1 MLQNFEEVKKKSK
14 FYDKILGNIKESG
27 FVTPTP
33 IQRQIVPLLLHRRE
47 VLAVAPTGDPGNPA
61 DSLLCTDPT
70 ARCIVCRRLEALSTV
85 NPEALC
91 DVRRPWKALLLPMAQ
106 TI

>member
-1 MLQNFEEVKKKSK
+1 VCCDSSALHVLQNFEEVKKKSK

-33 IQRQIVPLLLHRRE
+33 VQRQIVPLLLHRRE

-61 DSLLCTDPT
+61 DPLLCTDPI
-70 ARCIVCRRLEALSTV
+70 ARCIVCAEG
-85 NPEALC
+85 
-91 DVRRPWKALLLPMAQ
+91 WKH
-106 TI
+106 